1 MQSSLGDEEIHI
13 VAAMLRNNVTIEELQ
28 FRRNYIGDDGA
39 MALAAV
45 LADRSGLKLIDLR
58 ENRVS
63 INGVKAIAEALERS
77 ERVHKV
83 VVHQGGKIEA
93 FGASASII
101 ETESNVS
108 SVKTICIVDL
118 RDNQSIVEEA
128 LKKSDGTKPVIEGR
142 RTRSNSEKKRRQKKG
157 KTVRASSADAAEEGE
172 GCRETRSHSAKR

>member
-1 MQSSLGDEEIHI
+1 MGDEEIHI

-28 FRRNYIGDDGA
+28 FRRNNIGDDGA

-63 INGVKAIAEALERS
+63 ISGVRAIAEALERS

-93 FGASASII
+93 FGASTSIT

-108 SVKTICIVDL
+108 SVKTVCVVDL
-118 RDNQSIVEEA
+118 RDNQATVDEA
-128 LKKSDGTKPVIEGR
+128 LKKSDGMKTLKGGR
-142 RTRSNSEKKRRQKKG
+142 RTRSDSEKKRGQQKG
-157 KTVRASSADAAEEGE
+157 KTVRASSADAAEEDE
-172 GCRETRSHSAKR
+172 GCTETRSHSAKR